1 MNEEQI
7 EKLIDDANLSSTAS
21 FRIREW
27 FVQNIQEP
35 VVVGLSDSQMTDIS
49 NYLWKNMS
57 IFTPQHCNNL
67 LIHWAKTQTFAQ
79 SEPFQPNWNDV
90 PKGTEFVRIIAEYAD
105 KNHRAISASEILAQ
119 YVLQDPPHPAP
130 RVEVGQVWRYVS
142 EGKSGDDYTI
152 NTLTRMK
159 IGEDWVDAVSYFQ
172 MLGDTIYTRT
182 LSDFLEKFKQV
193 QS

>member
-1 MNEEQI
+1 
-7 EKLIDDANLSSTAS
+7 
-21 FRIREW
+21 
-27 FVQNIQEP
+27 
-35 VVVGLSDSQMTDIS
+35 MTDIS

-90 PKGTEFVRIIAEYAD
+90 PKGTEFIRIVTEYAD

-119 YVLQDPPHPAP
+119 FERPTPPAP
-130 RVEVGQVWRYVS
+130 KVEVGQVWRYVS

-182 LSDFLEKFKQV
+182 IEDFLAKFERVGGSK
-193 QS
+193 